1 MLSLI
6 FDDAPAAAAFR
17 PVSRKRAFVR
27 WRDDELPLRQS
38 G

>member
-6 FDDAPAAAAFR
+6 FDDAPAAAAF
-17 PVSRKRAFVR
+17 PQVSRKRAFVR
-27 WRDDELPLRQS
+27 WRDHELPLRQS